1 MSTGNYSSIYIKFPA
16 TNYCRHSPSCSS
28 TIVTN
33 RRIMSD
39 SELDNRLIGNL
50 RRARLAFEEVDLQ
63 LEELV
68 AKCDELIR
76 QQKLQRIKQKQKN

>member
-1 MSTGNYSSIYIKFPA
+1 VN
-16 TNYCRHSPSCSS
+16 
-28 TIVTN
+28 N
-33 RRIMSD
+33 RLVSD

-50 RRARLAFEEVDLQ
+50 RRARLAFEEVYLQ

-76 QQKLQRIKQKQKN
+76 QQKLQRINPHFSQTNS

>member
-1 MSTGNYSSIYIKFPA
+1 VN
-16 TNYCRHSPSCSS
+16 
-28 TIVTN
+28 N

-39 SELDNRLIGNL
+39 PELDNRLIGNL
-50 RRARLAFEEVDLQ
+50 RRARLSFEEVDLQ

-76 QQKLQRIKQKQKN
+76 QQKLERIKQKQKNS

>member
-1 MSTGNYSSIYIKFPA
+1 VS
-16 TNYCRHSPSCSS
+16 
-28 TIVTN
+28 N
-33 RRIMSD
+33 RKIMSD
-39 SELDNRLIGNL
+39 PELDQRLVGNL

-76 QQKLQRIKQKQKN
+76 QQKLQRIKQKQKNS

>member
-1 MSTGNYSSIYIKFPA
+1 VN
-16 TNYCRHSPSCSS
+16 
-28 TIVTN
+28 N
-33 RRIMSD
+33 RQIMSD
-39 SELDNRLIGNL
+39 PELDRRLIGNL

>member
-1 MSTGNYSSIYIKFPA
+1 MNNGQ
-16 TNYCRHSPSCSS
+16 
-28 TIVTN
+28 
-33 RRIMSD
+33 IMSD
-39 SELDNRLIGNL
+39 LELDKRLVGNL
-50 RRARLAFEEVDLQ
+50 RQARLAFEEVDLQ

>member
-1 MSTGNYSSIYIKFPA
+1 VN
-16 TNYCRHSPSCSS
+16 
-28 TIVTN
+28 N
-33 RRIMSD
+33 RQIMSNP
-39 SELDNRLIGNL
+39 ELDERLIGNL

-76 QQKLQRIKQKQKN
+76 QQKLQRIKQRQEK

>member
-1 MSTGNYSSIYIKFPA
+1 MN
-16 TNYCRHSPSCSS
+16 NQQ
-28 TIVTN
+28 
-33 RRIMSD
+33 IMSD
-39 SELDNRLIGNL
+39 PELDHRLIGNL

-76 QQKLQRIKQKQKN
+76 QQKLERIKQKQKNS

>member
-1 MSTGNYSSIYIKFPA
+1 MN
-16 TNYCRHSPSCSS
+16 
-28 TIVTN
+28 N
-33 RRIMSD
+33 RQIMSD
-39 SELDNRLIGNL
+39 PELDRRLIGNL
-50 RRARLAFEEVDLQ
+50 RQARLAFEEVDLQ

>member
-1 MSTGNYSSIYIKFPA
+1 VN
-16 TNYCRHSPSCSS
+16 
-28 TIVTN
+28 N

-39 SELDNRLIGNL
+39 PELDKRLIGNL

-63 LEELV
+63 IEEV
-68 AKCDELIR
+68 IAKLDELIR

>member
-1 MSTGNYSSIYIKFPA
+1 VYLKHALVSIGRRI
-16 TNYCRHSPSCSS
+16 
-28 TIVTN
+28 IVN
-33 RRIMSD
+33 DRKIMSD
-39 SELDNRLIGNL
+39 PELDQRLVGNL

-76 QQKLQRIKQKQKN
+76 QQKLQRIKQKQEK

>member
-1 MSTGNYSSIYIKFPA
+1 VN
-16 TNYCRHSPSCSS
+16 
-28 TIVTN
+28 N
-33 RRIMSD
+33 RLVSD

-50 RRARLAFEEVDLQ
+50 RRARLAFEEVYLQ

>member
-1 MSTGNYSSIYIKFPA
+1 VN
-16 TNYCRHSPSCSS
+16 
-28 TIVTN
+28 N

-39 SELDNRLIGNL
+39 PEVDKRLIGNL

-63 LEELV
+63 MEEV
-68 AKCDELIR
+68 IAKLDELIR

>member
-1 MSTGNYSSIYIKFPA
+1 VN
-16 TNYCRHSPSCSS
+16 
-28 TIVTN
+28 N
-33 RRIMSD
+33 RQIMLD
-39 SELDNRLIGNL
+39 AELDERLIGNL

-76 QQKLQRIKQKQKN
+76 QQKLQRIKQRQEK

>member
-1 MSTGNYSSIYIKFPA
+1 VNDRK
-16 TNYCRHSPSCSS
+16 
-28 TIVTN
+28 
-33 RRIMSD
+33 IMSD
-39 SELDNRLIGNL
+39 PELDQRLVGNL

-76 QQKLQRIKQKQKN
+76 QQKLQRIKQKQEK

>member
-1 MSTGNYSSIYIKFPA
+1 VN
-16 TNYCRHSPSCSS
+16 
-28 TIVTN
+28 N
-33 RRIMSD
+33 RQIMSD
-39 SELDNRLIGNL
+39 PELDRRLIGNL
-50 RRARLAFEEVDLQ
+50 RQARLAFEEVDLQ

>member
-1 MSTGNYSSIYIKFPA
+1 MN
-16 TNYCRHSPSCSS
+16 
-28 TIVTN
+28 N
-33 RRIMSD
+33 RQIMLD
-39 SELDNRLIGNL
+39 LELDNRLIGNL

-76 QQKLQRIKQKQKN
+76 QQKLQRIKQNQKNYYHRSCNALSMRNLNQML

>member
-1 MSTGNYSSIYIKFPA
+1 MNNGQ
-16 TNYCRHSPSCSS
+16 
-28 TIVTN
+28 
-33 RRIMSD
+33 IMSD
-39 SELDNRLIGNL
+39 PELDKRLVGNL

-76 QQKLQRIKQKQKN
+76 QQKLQRIKQNQKT